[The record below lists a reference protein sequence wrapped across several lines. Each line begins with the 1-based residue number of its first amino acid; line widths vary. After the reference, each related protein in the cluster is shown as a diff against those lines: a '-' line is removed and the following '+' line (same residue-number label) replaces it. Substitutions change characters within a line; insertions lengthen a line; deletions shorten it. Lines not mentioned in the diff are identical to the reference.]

1 LSGWS
6 FPVTFERRLGRVSPW
21 LHVAVPIVAGAVAL
35 VIVALVLVLSG
46 NDPIDTYRQ
55 MVESAFTSK
64 GAFSATLLASTP
76 LLLTGL
82 AAAFAFRMKAWNIG
96 GEGQLYAGAIAA
108 AGVGL
113 SVGDQ
118 GLAVGLPAMVIA
130 GIAGGAL
137 WAAIPGVLRAYLH
150 TNEILTSL
158 MLNYVAGLG
167 MYYLI
172 FDSRSHWRDLSSPAA
187 KVFPQGRDIDASL
200 FWPGFQGGDVILP
213 LGFVFGVVLAVV
225 LWAAL
230 RYTRAGFQLRVVSDS
245 PSAGAYAGMRTKRVF
260 VTVML
265 VSGALAGLA
274 GASQVGDF
282 SHDLDPQTLQGAA
295 YGYIGIVAAALARY
309 NPLGVIV
316 TAVFL
321 GGITNAGVRL
331 QGDEFPLGLV
341 GTIQGIILFSVLAGE
356 LLARYRIRPR
366 AAALA
371 AARAEENG
379 ASAGLSPPVAG
390 VPTASAEREL

>member
-1 LSGWS
+1 LSSWAP
-6 FPVTFERRLGRVSPW
+6 PVTFERRLGRVSPW
-21 LHVAVPIVAGAVAL
+21 AHLGVPLAAGAVAL
-35 VIVALVLVLSG
+35 VIVAVVLVLSG

-55 MVESAFTSK
+55 MVESAFTNE
-64 GAFSATLLASTP
+64 GALSATLLASTP

-108 AGVGL
+108 AGAGL
-113 SVGDQ
+113 ALGGQS
-118 GLAVGLPAMVIA
+118 LAVGLPVMVLA

-158 MLNYVAGLG
+158 MLNYVAALG

-172 FDSRSHWRDLSSPAA
+172 FDSKSHWRDLSSPAA
-187 KVFPQGRDIDASL
+187 KVFPQGRDIDEAL
-200 FWPGFQGGDVILP
+200 FWPGFQNGDVILP
-213 LGFVFGVVLAVV
+213 LGFVFGVALAV
-225 LWAAL
+225 LMWAGL
-230 RYTRAGFQLRVVSDS
+230 RYTRTGFQLRVVSES
-245 PSAGAYAGMRTKRVF
+245 ASAGAYAGMRTKRLFVF
-260 VTVML
+260 VML

-341 GTIQGIILFSVLAGE
+341 GTIQGIILFCVLAGE
-356 LLARYRIRPR
+356 LLARYRIRWR
-366 AAALA
+366 ASEQALPHV
-371 AARAEENG
+371 
-379 ASAGLSPPVAG
+379 ASMAG
-390 VPTASAEREL
+390 TSAEHEA